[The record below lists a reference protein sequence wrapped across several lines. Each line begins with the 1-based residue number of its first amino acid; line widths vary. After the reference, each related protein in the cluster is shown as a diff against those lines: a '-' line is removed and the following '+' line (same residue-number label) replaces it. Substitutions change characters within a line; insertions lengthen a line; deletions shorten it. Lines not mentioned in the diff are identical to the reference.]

1 MIRTEHYSVR
11 QVSAETLARF
21 KHRFDSV
28 LKQFRSVAAAEVPS
42 DEDQAIDFIKWL
54 DPARYRHLQ
63 MDLDNNAAMNIAS
76 YPTDLQ
82 NAYTVVSQYRL
93 SETDV
98 SEAVPQQ
105 PAFAA
110 VKARE

>member
-1 MIRTEHYSVR
+1 MR

-28 LKQFRSVAAAEVPS
+28 LKHCGSVLAAEVPSTS
-42 DEDQAIDFIKWL
+42 DEDQAIEFIKWL
-54 DPARYRHLQ
+54 DPAQYRPLQ
-63 MDLDNNAAMNIAS
+63 MNLDSNAAMSIAS

-82 NAYTVVSQYRL
+82 KAYTVVSQYRL

-98 SEAVPQQ
+98 SGAVLQQ
-105 PAFAA
+105 SSFAV
-110 VKARE
+110 VKTREEE